1 MTKKIKHKQANICNK
16 SILIYPVKNYVKVFM
31 SNNKIVWSDEKGDLR
46 KKKNTESPDSVDQ
59 KNINLTLR
67 RLTRGKGRTVIEV
80 SNLPKNKD
88 WCLELAKT
96 LKKSLG
102 VGGTY
107 KNSCIQIH
115 GEKIELVTNF
125 LNKKNIKW
133 KKTGG

>member
-1 MTKKIKHKQANICNK
+1 M
-16 SILIYPVKNYVKVFM
+16 P
-31 SNNKIVWSDEKGDLR
+31 NNKLVWSDEEGDLR
-46 KKKNTESPDSVDQ
+46 KKEKTKSSSLVNEKD
-59 KNINLTLR
+59 IHLALR
-67 RLTRGKGRTVIEV
+67 RLTYKKGRTVIEL
-80 SNLPKNKD
+80 SNLPNNKD

-107 KNSCIQIH
+107 KNNSIQIH
-115 GEKIELVTNF
+115 GEKIELVINF